1 MLCTSAACVVA
12 GMALATIWAAGE
24 YSLHRLVNMGLM
36 AQLHGVL
43 NALGFGTVGMLGW
56 AQILRARQSSHEV
69 HK

>member
-1 MLCTSAACVVA
+1 
-12 GMALATIWAAGE
+12 MALATIWAGDC
-24 YSLHRLVNMGLM
+24 SLHRLVNMGQM